1 MCLVVE
7 IIMLLGGLY
16 ALITGKIKLTRGADL
31 VGWKARVV
39 GLILISPLPLALVAG
54 LFLGLLIAV
63 DILPASA
70 QSIAS
75 IIEGLIVLGS
85 LAGAAIF
92 GLVAGGEN
100 N

>member
-1 MCLVVE
+1 MCLVAE

-16 ALITGKIKLTRGADL
+16 ALVAGKIKLTRGADL
-31 VGWKARVV
+31 TGWKARIV
-39 GLILISPLPLALVAG
+39 GLILISPLPLALLTG
-54 LFLGLLIAV
+54 LFLSLLIAV

-70 QSIAS
+70 QSIAP
-75 IIEGLIVLGS
+75 IIEAVLVLGA